1 MLIMLFALVTL
12 GSLPRLSF
20 IDGSKENT
28 VLRAA
33 LDPHMV
39 SVIPNAVITDNFRP
53 APYRMTPPEQ
63 STLTERVS
71 NVNRSCYCGDI
82 KVILQQGD

>member
-1 MLIMLFALVTL
+1 MSTMLFALVIL
-12 GSLPRLSF
+12 GFTIRASVT
-20 IDGSKENT
+20 DGSKENT

-53 APYRMTPPEQ
+53 APYKPNNPDN
-63 STLTERVS
+63 STVTVDYS
-71 NVNRSCYCGDI
+71 
-82 KVILQQGD
+82 

>member
-1 MLIMLFALVTL
+1 MVY
-12 GSLPRLSF
+12 SLLQPKF
-20 IDGSKENT
+20 TGSKENT

-53 APYRMTPPEQ
+53 APYRSGPPEQ
-63 STLTERVS
+63 SIVYLS
-71 NVNRSCYCGDI
+71 AADSSCDCGDLTT
-82 KVILQQGD
+82 IL

>member
-1 MLIMLFALVTL
+1 MLSVFLTL
-12 GSLPRLSF
+12 GSFPF
-20 IDGSKENT
+20 ISLVIDVGSKENT

-53 APYRMTPPEQ
+53 APYRLSSPDQ
-63 STLTERVS
+63 S
-71 NVNRSCYCGDI
+71 
-82 KVILQQGD
+82 

>member
-1 MLIMLFALVTL
+1 MLTTSFACRILGNFTQWVLV
-12 GSLPRLSF
+12 
-20 IDGSKENT
+20 DGSKENT

-53 APYRMTPPEQ
+53 APYKITPPEQ
-63 STLTERVS
+63 STSSEV
-71 NVNRSCYCGDI
+71 VDGSCYRGDI
-82 KVILQQGD
+82 TLILQQGN